1 MQGFNRIFAILDD
14 GIVTGPCGIA
24 QNLQRSAVVDLRAF
38 GCVGGQRMNATK
50 VRKKS

>member
-1 MQGFNRIFAILDD
+1 
-14 GIVTGPCGIA
+14 
-24 QNLQRSAVVDLRAF
+24 VVDLRAF